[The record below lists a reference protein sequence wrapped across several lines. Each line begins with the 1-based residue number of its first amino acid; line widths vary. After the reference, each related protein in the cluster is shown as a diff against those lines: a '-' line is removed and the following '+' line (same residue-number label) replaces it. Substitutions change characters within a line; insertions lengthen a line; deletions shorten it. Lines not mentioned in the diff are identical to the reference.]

1 MSRHSTGLAAEHAKL
16 VVVAVAA
23 CIFTLGAQRLYTHSR
38 RKHSR
43 RNLDREMR
51 ALFPDQDAPDLAGV
65 PFGTTGLVANG
76 ARDGDSTSGLRKQNE
91 GGTGPGDHSEE
102 LIREQLA
109 RNYAFFGEE
118 GMQKA
123 RRGSVAIVGCGG
135 VGSWAA
141 LMLAR
146 S

>member
-1 MSRHSTGLAAEHAKL
+1 M
-16 VVVAVAA
+16 VAVAA
-23 CIFTLGAQRLYTHSR
+23 SIFTLGAQQLYTHSR
-38 RKHSR
+38 RKR
-43 RNLDREMR
+43 NRQNLDREMR
-51 ALFPDQDAPDLAGV
+51 ALYRDEDAHDFSGI
-65 PFGTTGLVANG
+65 PFGHTTGLVTNTG
-76 ARDGDSTSGLRKQNE
+76 GDGDSISGSLRGVKKKQTTLLDQEGSEPGGHNE
-91 GGTGPGDHSEE
+91 D

-123 RRGSVAIVGCGG
+123 RRGSVVVVGCGG

-141 LMLAR
+141 VMLAR